1 MQTNSEESYFT
12 IENPIL
18 DNLLKEK
25 NSKFFSYAFPVFSEE
40 DIKNHLVIIKKKHPN
55 ANHACYAYQIGYKNI
70 KYRASDD
77 GEPNNSAGMPIYG
90 QIQSFNLTNIL
101 VVVVRYFGGVKLGV
115 GGLVT
120 AYKMAAKMVLEVAQ
134 KVECI
139 EMTTINLQYEYED
152 HPKIMQLIKECKVT
166 IKEQKMELNC
176 EWTIAIPEKE
186 YNLFQEKCESFKTC
200 KITKIDL

>member
-1 MQTNSEESYFT
+1 MQTNSEDSYYT
-12 IENPIL
+12 IENPVL
-18 DNLLKEK
+18 ELLLKEK
-25 NSKFFSYAFPVFSEE
+25 NSKFISYAFPVFSDEE
-40 DIKNHLVIIKKKHPN
+40 IKNHLATIKKKHPN
-55 ANHACYAYQIGYKNI
+55 ANHACYAYQIGYKTV

-77 GEPNNSAGMPIYG
+77 GEPNNSAGKPIYG
-90 QIQSFNLTNIL
+90 QIQSFHFTNIL

-120 AYKMAAKMVLEVAQ
+120 AYKMAAKMALEAAQ

-139 EMTTINLQYEYED
+139 EMTTVNLKYEYED
-152 HPKIMQLIKECKVT
+152 HPKIMNLLKESKAS

-176 EWTIAIPEKE
+176 EWTITIPEKE
-186 YNLFQEKCESFKTC
+186 YNQFREKCESFKTC